1 MWRTVRNTKFDSRI
15 TSVSDAKMATSRTTT
30 FHRYCFT
37 FFLFIS
43 VYFVKSAVLN
53 GRDGPPNVAGGGKPS
68 FSRRGEQILK
78 KVMRPTVPQS
88 DSDVVPLQG
97 QQGKPYAA
105 AGANENLRKAN
116 KNLKY
121 ESKND
126 DERVNTFLP
135 KSADSAGIQF
145 QQNRQNQE
153 ATKTNK
159 PPPIKI
165 ADNPDCAN
173 DVKRLCSTK
182 SSDNNFAIL
191 DCLQHDFKV
200 CATLLLLGTGKKQT
214 HRPYPQPFPLSWPH
228 TARFYLR
235 LSTMCH
241 CAIKTDY
248 LKNCSIEY
256 RIIKPLTLAISCTIL
271 S

>member
-1 MWRTVRNTKFDSRI
+1 MGIQPSVLGHSSTTAMGILCFLSIHNRRIYIMWRTVTKGFRNTKFDSRI

-30 FHRYCFT
+30 FHRYCFA

-43 VYFVKSAVLN
+43 VYFVKSAVLD
-53 GRDGPPNVAGGGKPS
+53 GRDGPPEVAGGGKPS
-68 FSRRGEQILK
+68 FSKRGEQILK
-78 KVMRPTVPQS
+78 KVMRPTVPQA
-88 DSDVVPLQG
+88 DVVQG

-105 AGANENLRKAN
+105 AGAKENQRQAN
-116 KNLKY
+116 QNLHY
-121 ESKND
+121 ENK
-126 DERVNTFLP
+126 
-135 KSADSAGIQF
+135 
-145 QQNRQNQE
+145 NQE

-200 CATLLLLGTGKKQT
+200 CATLLLGTGKKQT
-214 HRPYPQPFPLSWPH
+214 HRPYPQPIPL
-228 TARFYLR
+228 
-235 LSTMCH
+235 
-241 CAIKTDY
+241 
-248 LKNCSIEY
+248 
-256 RIIKPLTLAISCTIL
+256 LTVPI
-271 S
+271 

>member
-1 MWRTVRNTKFDSRI
+1 MWRTVTRGFRNTKFDSRI

-30 FHRYCFT
+30 FHRYCFA

-43 VYFVKSAVLN
+43 VYFVKSAVLDSK
-53 GRDGPPNVAGGGKPS
+53 DGPPSVAGGGKPS
-68 FSRRGEQILK
+68 FSRRGVQILK
-78 KVMRPTVPQS
+78 KVMRPTGPQS
-88 DSDVVPLQG
+88 DVVQG
-97 QQGKPYAA
+97 QQVKPYAA
-105 AGANENLRKAN
+105 AGAKENQRQAN
-116 KNLKY
+116 QNLKY
-121 ESKND
+121 ENKND
-126 DERVNTFLP
+126 DERLKKLLP
-135 KSADSAGIQF
+135 QSADSAGIQF

-214 HRPYPQPFPLSWPH
+214 LSSTNPL
-228 TARFYLR
+228 
-235 LSTMCH
+235 
-241 CAIKTDY
+241 K
-248 LKNCSIEY
+248 
-256 RIIKPLTLAISCTIL
+256 LASHCTIL
-271 S
+271 PMTVYDVPLCDKN